1 MAYGVKI
8 AFVGKPNVG
17 KSTLVNKII
26 GVDKSITSDTPGTTR
41 DIIST
46 ETTMNGTPVLLLDT
60 AGIHNP
66 KDNIEA
72 EGIRR
77 SLDEIQSADI
87 VVSLFVKEQNP
98 LILKDLKNKCMCIT
112 K

>member
-1 MAYGVKI
+1 M
-8 AFVGKPNVG
+8 
-17 KSTLVNKII
+17 
-26 GVDKSITSDTPGTTR
+26 DKSITSDTPGTTR
-41 DIIST
+41 DIVST

-77 SLDEIQSADI
+77 SLDEIQSKPRCLAF
-87 VVSLFVKEQNP
+87 FVKGQNP
-98 LILKDLKNKCMCIT
+98 LILITEKNEYMCIT
-112 K
+112 KQICRLTNKKVGFYGVCYHRTRP

>member
-1 MAYGVKI
+1 M
-8 AFVGKPNVG
+8 
-17 KSTLVNKII
+17 
-26 GVDKSITSDTPGTTR
+26 DKSITSDTPGTTR
-41 DIIST
+41 DIVST
-46 ETTMNGTPVLLLDT
+46 ETTMNGTPVTLLDT

-87 VVSLFVKEQNP
+87 VVSIFSRNG
-98 LILKDLKNKCMCIT
+98 NC
-112 K
+112 